1 MPPRKDTLRELV
13 SQLLYA
19 CGGDTE
25 QYEQTIDAT
34 LGAIEY
40 YITQLTQ
47 TALRGAPN
55 PSRITLDDVL
65 KAISNDP
72 VKHSH
77 VSRTWEE
84 FMQKQ
89 KEKEQKNEIGI

>member
-1 MPPRKDTLRELV
+1 MPPKKDAMRELV

-40 YITQLTQ
+40 YITQLAQ
-47 TALRGAPN
+47 TAHRGAPN
-55 PSRITLDDVL
+55 PSKITPDDVL

-77 VSRTWEE
+77 VSRTWDDLI
-84 FMQKQ
+84 QKQ
-89 KEKEQKNEIGI
+89 KEKEHKNETGL

>member
-1 MPPRKDTLRELV
+1 MRDIA

-19 CGGDTE
+19 CGGDKE
-25 QYEQTIDAT
+25 QYDQTIDAV

-47 TALRGAPN
+47 TALQGAAD
-55 PSRITLDDVL
+55 PSKITYDDVF

-72 VKHSH
+72 IKHSH
-77 VSRTWEE
+77 VSRKFDE
-84 FMQKQ
+84 KIQ
-89 KEKEQKNEIGI
+89 KEKQNEGGTGQ